1 MHVTD
6 FAVEIA
12 RLDSAEREV
21 PVAGRYRAVIER
33 LRRQLAGGGEPVRVA
48 SSAGSGLW
56 QRAVDDVQDGFL
68 DDRALYWERLAA
80 HRCLQEEGHAEC
92 GEALERASRGLS
104 EGAVDAPTLLLA
116 GFDPF
121 QLDREISQSNPSGT
135 VALAL
140 HGGVVD
146 GAPGQ
151 SLTVQSATLP
161 VRFADFDAG
170 IVERLL
176 SEGCANGD
184 VRMVVTVS
192 MGRDAFDIERFPGR
206 RRSSPNPDNERRLG
220 GGTAEE
226 PLVPRGLDGP
236 EFLEFSLPAAT
247 MAAVDGRWAVRDNHR
262 VATVARG
269 RFDAESLEDLAG
281 ETAVEGSGGG
291 YLSNEVAYR
300 TLLSAERL
308 GLDLPI
314 GHIHVPALRGHDAGW
329 ERDIIDQVQRMIV
342 AGVRAVTS

>member
-1 MHVTD
+1 MTD
-6 FAVEIA
+6 FIAEISRA
-12 RLDSAEREV
+12 GAAERELA
-21 PVAGRYRAVIER
+21 VARRYGAVVER
-33 LRRQLAGGGEPVRVA
+33 LRGQLAAGGDPFRTA

-68 DDRALYWERLAA
+68 DDRAVYWGRLAA
-80 HRCLQEEGHAEC
+80 HRCLQEAGHAEG

-104 EGAVDAPTLLLA
+104 DGAVDAPTLLLA

-121 QLDREISQSNPSGT
+121 HLDRDISQSNPSGT

-140 HGGVVD
+140 DGGVVE
-146 GAPGQ
+146 GVPGQ
-151 SLTVQSATLP
+151 SLTVQSAILP

-170 IVERLL
+170 MVERLL
-176 SEGCANGD
+176 SERCANGG

-192 MGRDAFDIERFPGR
+192 MGRDAFDLERFPGR

-226 PLVPRGLDGP
+226 PVVPHGLDGP
-236 EFLEFSLPAAT
+236 EFLEFSLPAAA
-247 MAAVDGRWAVRDNHR
+247 MAAVEGRWAVRDNRR
-262 VATVARG
+262 VATLARG
-269 RFDAESLEDLAG
+269 RLEAESLEELAG

-314 GHIHVPALRGHDAGW
+314 GHIHVPALRGHDPGW
-329 ERDIIDQVQRMIV
+329 ERDIVDQVQRMIV
-342 AGVRAVTS
+342 AGVGAVTS

>member
-1 MHVTD
+1 MTD
-6 FAVEIA
+6 FTVEIS
-12 RLDSAEREV
+12 RVGEAER
-21 PVAGRYRAVIER
+21 AGAEARRYAALIER
-33 LRRQLAGGGEPVRVA
+33 LRGQLAAGGDPLRIA
-48 SSAGSGLW
+48 SDAGSGLW

-68 DDRALYWERLAA
+68 DDRALYWGRLAA
-80 HRCLQEEGHAEC
+80 HRCLQEVGHAEC
-92 GEALERASRGLS
+92 GEALEGASRGLS

-121 QLDREISQSNPSGT
+121 HLDRDISQSNPSGT

-140 HGGVVD
+140 HGSVVE
-146 GAPGQ
+146 APAGQ
-151 SLTVQSATLP
+151 SLTVQAAILP

-176 SEGCANGD
+176 TERCANGD

-192 MGRDAFDIERFPGR
+192 MGRDAFDLERFPGR
-206 RRSSPNPDNERRLG
+206 RRSSPNPDNERRPG
-220 GGTAEE
+220 GGRAEE
-226 PLVPRGLDGP
+226 PFVPHGLDGP
-236 EFLEFSLPAAT
+236 EFLEFSLPATA
-247 MAAVDGRWAVRDNHR
+247 MAAGRGRWAVRDNHR
-262 VATVARG
+262 VTTVARG
-269 RFDAESLEDLAG
+269 RLEAESLEDLAG

-300 TLLSAERL
+300 TLLAAERL

-329 ERDIIDQVQRMIV
+329 ERDIVDQVQRMIV
-342 AGVRAVTS
+342 AGVGAITR

>member
-1 MHVTD
+1 MTD
-6 FAVEIA
+6 FTVEISRA
-12 RLDSAEREV
+12 GEAERN
-21 PVAGRYRAVIER
+21 VAVARRYAAVIER
-33 LRRQLAGGGEPVRVA
+33 LRGQLAAGGDPFRIAG
-48 SSAGSGLW
+48 SAGSGLW
-56 QRAVDDVQDGFL
+56 QHAVDDVQDGFL
-68 DDRALYWERLAA
+68 DDRALYWGRLAA
-80 HRCLQEEGHAEC
+80 HRCLQEMGHAEC

-104 EGAVDAPTLLLA
+104 EGEVAAPTFLLA

-121 QLDREISQSNPSGT
+121 HLDRDISQSNPSGT

-140 HGGVVD
+140 HGSVVE
-146 GAPGQ
+146 APAGQ
-151 SLTVQSATLP
+151 SLTVQAAILP

-176 SEGCANGD
+176 SERCANGD

-192 MGRDAFDIERFPGR
+192 MGRDAFDLERFPGR
-206 RRSSPNPDNERRLG
+206 RRSSPNPDNERRFG
-220 GGTAEE
+220 GGTGEE
-226 PLVPRGLDGP
+226 PVLPRGLDGP
-236 EFLEFSLPAAT
+236 EFLEFSLPAAA
-247 MAAVDGRWAVRDNHR
+247 MAAVEGRWAVRDNHR
-262 VATVARG
+262 VTTVTRG
-269 RFDAESLEDLAG
+269 RLEAESLEDLTG

-329 ERDIIDQVQRMIV
+329 ERDIVDQVRRMIV
-342 AGVRAVTS
+342 AGVGAIAR

>member
-1 MHVTD
+1 MTD
-6 FAVEIA
+6 FTVEMSRA
-12 RLDSAEREV
+12 DQAERDV
-21 PVAGRYRAVIER
+21 PVARRYAVLVER
-33 LRRQLAGGGEPVRVA
+33 LRGQLAAGGDPFRVA
-48 SSAGSGLW
+48 GIVGSGLW
-56 QRAVDDVQDGFL
+56 QRAVGDVQDGFL
-68 DDRALYWERLAA
+68 DDRALYWGRLAA
-80 HRCLQEEGHAEC
+80 HRCLQEAGHAC

-104 EGAVDAPTLLLA
+104 EVAVDAPTLLLA

-121 QLDREISQSNPSGT
+121 HLDRDISQSNPSGT

-140 HGGVVD
+140 HGNAME
-146 GAPGQ
+146 GANDQ
-151 SLTVQSATLP
+151 RLTVQSAILP

-176 SEGCANGD
+176 SERCAAGG

-192 MGRDAFDIERFPGR
+192 MGRDAFDLERFPGR

-236 EFLEFSLPAAT
+236 EFLEFSLPAVA

-262 VATVARG
+262 VTTVARG
-269 RFDAESLEDLAG
+269 RLEAESVEDLTG

-300 TLLSAERL
+300 TLLSAERH

-314 GHIHVPALRGHDAGW
+314 GHVHVPALRGHDAGW
-329 ERDIIDQVQRMIV
+329 ERDIVNQVRRMIA